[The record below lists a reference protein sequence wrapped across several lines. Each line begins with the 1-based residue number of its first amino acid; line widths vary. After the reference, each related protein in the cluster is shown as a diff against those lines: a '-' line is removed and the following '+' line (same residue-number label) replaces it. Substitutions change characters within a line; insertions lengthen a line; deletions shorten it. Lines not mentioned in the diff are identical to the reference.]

1 MRLINNC
8 NADLQLSNG
17 KPSIPPGGI
26 IDVSCSSLSNDIRIR
41 NLVLS
46 GHLVMDEADND
57 CAAARALM
65 QIVGQKDNMLD
76 SKGREIANVVLRG
89 QMLDYSGY
97 AKVNRNLVKAANMYG
112 IDMLVDPVDDKHPKL
127 IGKDLRDFSEYKSWK
142 GRCWTTVDSVV
153 PNMVLPK
160 VARKKVLYTTVETS
174 TLPLSLRDN
183 LHAYDRVWT
192 TSSFCA
198 DVIKNEAGV
207 DAAVLPGI
215 VDEHT
220 WTHDGEIKK
229 FNPQLK
235 KFVFVSVFNWG
246 YRKAPEIMLHSYFR
260 HFNYEDDVSLLL
272 VSRFKRHGSSVR
284 GVQDEVDQIARQ
296 YTGRNLP
303 HVARFSKEVDDA
315 ELASIYRASNCF
327 VLSSRGEGYGLPHI
341 ESLLCG
347 IPAVATRHGGYIDI
361 LNDSNAKLVDF
372 DSYKKV
378 PNGATGVSYWDGQ
391 TMLDL
396 TSDAF
401 IDSFGAA
408 MRDVYLNYS
417 KYKASAMRSRDDAI
431 SKVGRSAVAKKLKLL
446 LEEIK

>member
-1 MRLINNC
+1 VRLINNC
-8 NADLQLSNG
+8 NADLQLSSG
-17 KPSIPPGGI
+17 KSSIPPGGI
-26 IDVSCSSLSNDIRIR
+26 IDVSCSALSNDIRMR
-41 NLVLS
+41 NLILS
-46 GHLVMDEADND
+46 GHLVMDEADD
-57 CAAARALM
+57 ECAAAKALM
-65 QIVGQKDNMLD
+65 QIVGQKDNMID

-97 AKVNRNLVKAANMYG
+97 AKVNRNLVKVANSHG

-127 IGKDLRDFSEYKSWK
+127 IGKDLREFSDYKSWK

-160 VARKKVLYTTVETS
+160 VARKKILYTTVETS

-183 LHAYDRVWT
+183 LHAYDRIWT
-192 TSSFCA
+192 TSNFCSG
-198 DVIKNEAGV
+198 VLKSEAGV
-207 DAAVLPGI
+207 DSAVLPGV
-215 VDEHT
+215 VDEHV
-220 WTHDGEIKK
+220 WTHNGDIKE
-229 FNPQLK
+229 FNPKLK

-260 HFNYEDDVSLLL
+260 NFNYEDDVSLLL

-284 GVQDEVDQIARQ
+284 GVYDEVESIAKE
-296 YTGRNLP
+296 YGGRRLP

-327 VLSSRGEGYGLPHI
+327 VLASRGEGYGLPHI

-347 IPAVATRHGGYIDI
+347 IPVVATRHGGYTDI
-361 LNDSNAKLVDF
+361 LNDSNSKLVDF

-378 PNGATGVSYWDGQ
+378 PSGATGVSYWDGQ

-401 IDSFGAA
+401 IDSFGSS

-417 KYKASAMRSRDDAI
+417 KYKANALNARDAVVAQ
-431 SKVGRSAVAKKLKLL
+431 VGRRAVANKLKLL
-446 LEEIK
+446 LEEMK

>member
-17 KPSIPPGGI
+17 KSSIPPGGI
-26 IDVSCSSLSNDIRIR
+26 IDVSCASLSNDVRIR
-41 NLVLS
+41 NLILS
-46 GHLVMDEADND
+46 GHLVMDEADGN

-65 QIVGQKDNMLD
+65 QIVGQKDNMID

-97 AKVNRNLVKAANMYG
+97 AKVNRNLVKVANDFK

-127 IGKDLRDFSEYKSWK
+127 IGKDLRDFSEYRSWK
-142 GRCWTTVDSVV
+142 GRCWTTIDSVV
-153 PNMVLPK
+153 PNMALPK
-160 VARKKVLYTTVETS
+160 VARKRILYTTVETS
-174 TLPLSLRDN
+174 TLPLSMRDN
-183 LHAYDRVWT
+183 FHAYDRVWT
-192 TSSFCA
+192 TSQFCA
-198 DVIKNEAGV
+198 DVIRNEAGV
-207 DAAVLPGI
+207 DAAVLPGV
-215 VDEHT
+215 VDEQV
-220 WTHDGEIKK
+220 WTHDGEAKK

-260 HFNYEDDVSLLL
+260 NFSYEDDVSLLL

-284 GVQDEVDQIARQ
+284 GVHDEVEQIAKEYSSRK
-296 YTGRNLP
+296 LP

-327 VLSSRGEGYGLPHI
+327 VLASRGEGYGLPHI

-347 IPAVATRHGGYIDI
+347 LPVVATRHGGYVDV
-361 LNDSNAKLVDF
+361 LNDSNSKLVDF

-378 PNGATGVSYWDGQ
+378 PSGATGVSYWDNQ
-391 TMLDL
+391 MMLDL

-401 IDSFGAA
+401 IDSFGES

-417 KYKASAMRSRDDAI
+417 KYKLNAVQSRESVI
-431 SKVGRSAVAKKLKLL
+431 SKVGRSAVARKLKAL

>member
-26 IDVSCSSLSNDIRIR
+26 IDVSCSSLSNDTRIR
-41 NLVLS
+41 KLILS
-46 GHLVMDEADND
+46 GHLVMDEADRD
-57 CAAARALM
+57 CAAARALI
-65 QIVGQKDNMLD
+65 QIVGQKENMLD

-97 AKVNRNLVKAANMYG
+97 AKVNRNLVKAANMHG
-112 IDMLVDPVDDKHPKL
+112 IDMLVDPVDDNHPKL
-127 IGKDLRDFSEYKSWK
+127 IGNDLREFSGYKNWK
-142 GRCWTTVDSVV
+142 GRCWTTIDSVV

-192 TSSFCA
+192 TSNFCA
-198 DVIKNEAGV
+198 DVIRNEAGV

-215 VDEHT
+215 VDEHI
-220 WTHDGEIKK
+220 WTHDGEVKK

-246 YRKAPEIMLHSYFR
+246 YRKAPDIMLHSYFR

-272 VSRFKRHGSSVR
+272 ISRFKRNGSSVR
-284 GVQDEVDQIARQ
+284 GVHDEVDQIAKQ
-296 YTGRNLP
+296 YAGRKLP
-303 HVARFSKEVDDA
+303 HVARLSKEVDDA

-347 IPAVATRHGGYIDI
+347 IPVVATRYGGYIDV
-361 LNDSNAKLVDF
+361 LNDSNSKLVDL

-401 IDSFGAA
+401 IDSFGES
-408 MRDVYLNYS
+408 MRDVYINYS
-417 KYKASAMRSRDDAI
+417 KYKANAMRSRDDVI
-431 SKVGRSAVAKKLKLL
+431 SKVGRNAVAKKLKSL

>member
-112 IDMLVDPVDDKHPKL
+112 IDMLVDPVDEKHPKL

-142 GRCWTTVDSVV
+142 GRCWTTIDSVV
-153 PNMVLPK
+153 PNMVLPT

-192 TSSFCA
+192 TSNFCA

-207 DAAVLPGI
+207 EAAVLQGI
-215 VDEHT
+215 VDEHM
-220 WTHDGEIKK
+220 WTHDGEVKK

-246 YRKAPEIMLHSYFR
+246 YRKAPDIMLHSYFR
-260 HFNYEDDVSLLL
+260 HFSYEDDVSLLL

-284 GVQDEVDQIARQ
+284 GVQDEVEQIAKQ
-296 YTGRNLP
+296 YTGRRLP

-347 IPAVATRHGGYIDI
+347 IPAVATRHGGYTDV
-361 LNDSNAKLVDF
+361 LNDSNSKLVDF

-378 PNGATGVSYWDGQ
+378 PNGATGVSYWDGHI
-391 TMLDL
+391 MLDL

-401 IDSFGAA
+401 IDAFGES
-408 MRDVYLNYS
+408 MRDVYLNYP
-417 KYKASAMRSRDDAI
+417 KYKEKAMRSRDDVI
-431 SKVGRSAVAKKLKLL
+431 SKVGRSAVVKKLKSL
-446 LEEIK
+446 LEDMK